1 MIFDVLKRSHGANKF
16 TDNKF
21 INGTHST
28 PVLTEYPTLRTWVT
42 CVKINRSEVH
52 PILTV
57 VVKFKLYPTSVAQ
70 VHPTPGGDTICSA
83 LSNRRKFAK
92 RCCVDVGM
100 GLVGPAP
107 HPLHHLYLDQSE
119 AHIGPRKIETGPP
132 YYLGV
137 WMNEAPTNLFII
149 IRHLN

>member
-52 PILTV
+52 PILTL

-70 VHPTPGGDTICSA
+70 VHPPPLRRRHYMFSFVKQEKIRKKVLCGCGDGPGGSSPPPPPPLIFGPIRGTHRTKKNRNRPPL
-83 LSNRRKFAK
+83 LSWS
-92 RCCVDVGM
+92 VD
-100 GLVGPAP
+100 
-107 HPLHHLYLDQSE
+107 E
-119 AHIGPRKIETGPP
+119 
-132 YYLGV
+132 
-137 WMNEAPTNLFII
+137 
-149 IRHLN
+149 

>member
-28 PVLTEYPTLRTWVT
+28 PVRTEYPTLRTWVT

-52 PILTV
+52 PILTL

-70 VHPTPGGDTICSA
+70 VHPPPP
-83 LSNRRKFAK
+83 
-92 RCCVDVGM
+92 
-100 GLVGPAP
+100 PAAT
-107 HPLHHLYLDQSE
+107 LYVQLCQ
-119 AHIGPRKIETGPP
+119 TGENSQK
-132 YYLGV
+132 GVV
-137 WMNEAPTNLFII
+137 WMWGWAWWVQPPTPSTTYIWTNQ
-149 IRHLN
+149 RHT